1 MFNTNFLISLIIFSA
16 CNIVFMGS
24 ILHAVK
30 IYFCKFFRIFI
41 TFAKNISVM
50 KRVFKKSNIWIFGC
64 LVAFGLAM
72 INFSC
77 SNTEKRMQIDGLVQ
91 GTYYH
96 IIFYATDTTN
106 ISRDLKQIFADIDKT
121 LSLWEDSS
129 IVNKVNR
136 NEDVELNKIFT
147 DNFIFSQKF
156 SEITNGAFD
165 ITVGDLVRK
174 QGFANKNREPL
185 SEEQIDSLLQ
195 YVGYKNVAIKNNKL
209 IKKYPQTQIDFNAI
223 AQGYTSDY
231 IANYF
236 KKRGINS
243 FIVDVGG
250 EVICGEAKPN
260 GKKWTV
266 AIEKPE
272 NDNPPLDS
280 MSNTPANDQIK
291 SVKQRQA
298 IDTVYLKNAAIVTS
312 GNYRKFYIENGVKY
326 SHTIDPSTG
335 RPVTHTL
342 LSASVI
348 APDATAADALAT
360 ACMVM
365 GLEKTQEFLRTHD
378 EYAAYLIYSDA
389 QGNLK
394 TWQSNNFNKYT
405 QKD

>member
-1 MFNTNFLISLIIFSA
+1 MKKNFNKI
-16 CNIVFMGS
+16 NIA
-24 ILHAVK
+24 L
-30 IYFCKFFRIFI
+30 C
-41 TFAKNISVM
+41 
-50 KRVFKKSNIWIFGC
+50 GC
-64 LVAFGLAM
+64 LLAVGLSLLGS
-72 INFSC
+72 SC
-77 SNTEKRMQIDGLVQ
+77 SKTEKRVQMDGFAQ

-96 IIFYATDTTN
+96 IIFYSKDTVG
-106 ISRDLKQIFADIDKT
+106 IKKDLEQIFNDIDRS
-121 LSLWEDSS
+121 LSLWVDSS

-136 NEDVELNKIFT
+136 NENVELNKIFT

-280 MSNTPANDQIK
+280 ISNTPANDQIK

-348 APDATAADALAT
+348 APDATTADALAT

-365 GLEKTQEFLRTHD
+365 GLEKTQEFLRTHG
-378 EYAAYLIYSDA
+378 EYAVYLIYSDA

-394 TWQSNNFNKYT
+394 TWKSNNFNKYT